1 MGWFSSL
8 HGIIMKGDP
17 IGSKAVET
25 VFGSNDPLN
34 LTNQRAKEQQ
44 KQIDEVQAQSDA
56 NANTQYGIVSPKIK
70 TIGSVQ

>member
-1 MGWFSSL
+1 MGWFSGL

-34 LTNQRAKEQQ
+34 LTDQRAKEQQ
-44 KQIDEVQAQSDA
+44 KQIDELKKLI
-56 NANTQYGIVSPKIK
+56 NK
-70 TIGSVQ
+70 